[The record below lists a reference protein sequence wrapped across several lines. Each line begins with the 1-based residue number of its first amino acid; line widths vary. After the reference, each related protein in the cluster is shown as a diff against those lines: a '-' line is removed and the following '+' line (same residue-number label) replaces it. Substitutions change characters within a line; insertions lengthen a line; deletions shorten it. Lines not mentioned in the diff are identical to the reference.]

1 MQIPST
7 KLLLPP
13 STLTLRE
20 PLLQNL
26 KPGQILQGTA
36 LSENVGGKLSLQI
49 GVTRLIAQ
57 TQVSIR
63 PGQALTLQ
71 VVKADAMPE
80 LRLLTLPSLNE
91 LKAAALKTLLPR
103 QQPLPQVF
111 KALVQVM
118 QTPPAKADTSIP
130 PAVRAE
136 VSAILNQTP
145 RVSDPQFLQNI
156 KAALS
161 NSGLVTE
168 TKLLSQLTASPADMK
183 LNLMR
188 LYETVRQLLPEPLSQ
203 LLLSSGKPIPQI
215 QQPGTNAV
223 ADNSVKLLIGLLKS
237 LDGGIARIQT
247 HQLNSLPQ
255 EDPLRQIWQFELP
268 IRNGDNID
276 LFHFRIGRDSSA
288 KNEVEEHPWT
298 LTLQMNLSTLGPM
311 RVQIRLV
318 GESVSTIIWSESS
331 ATDTLVKGHIEHLR
345 KGYEKAGLEVTRLES
360 FVGVI
365 ETDPEISS
373 DISLLHEKV

>member
-1 MQIPST
+1 
-7 KLLLPP
+7 
-13 STLTLRE
+13 
-20 PLLQNL
+20 LLQNL

-36 LSENVGGKLSLQI
+36 MSENVGGKLSLQI

-71 VVKADAMPE
+71 VVKTDAMPE
-80 LRLLTLPSLNE
+80 LRVLTLPSLNE

-111 KALVQVM
+111 KALTQVM
-118 QTPPAKADTSIP
+118 QTPVKADTSIP

-145 RVSDPQFLQNI
+145 RVSDPQFRENI

-168 TKLLSQLTASPADMK
+168 TKLLRQLTANPADMK

-268 IRNGDNID
+268 IRNGDEID
-276 LFHFRIGRDSSA
+276 LFHFRIGRETNA
-288 KNEVEEHPWT
+288 KSDVDEHPWS

-311 RVQIRLV
+311 RVQIRLT
-318 GESVSTIIWSESS
+318 GESVSTIIWSERSS
-331 ATDTLVKGHIEHLR
+331 TDTLVKEHIDRLR

-360 FVGVI
+360 FIGII

-373 DISLLHEKV
+373 DLSLLHEKV

>member
-1 MQIPST
+1 MQIPTT

-13 STLTLRE
+13 STLSLRE

-71 VVKADAMPE
+71 VVKTDAMPE
-80 LRLLTLPSLNE
+80 LRVLTLPSLNE

-111 KALVQVM
+111 KALTQII
-118 QTPPAKADTSIP
+118 QTPAKADVTIP

-136 VSAILNQTP
+136 ASAILNQTA
-145 RVSDPQFLQNI
+145 RTSDPAFRESI

-168 TKLLSQLTASPADMK
+168 TKLLRQLVANPADMK

-203 LLLSSGKPIPQI
+203 LLLSSGKPVPQI
-215 QQPGTNAV
+215 QQSGTNAV

-268 IRNGDNID
+268 IRNGDEID
-276 LFHFRIGRDSSA
+276 LFHFRIGREAHA
-288 KNEVEEHPWT
+288 KAETDEYPWT

-311 RVQIRLV
+311 RVQIRLT
-318 GESVSTIIWSESS
+318 GESVSTIIWSERP
-331 ATDTLVKGHIEHLR
+331 ATDTLVKQHIDRLR
-345 KGYEKAGLEVTRLES
+345 LGYEKAGLEITRLDS

-373 DISLLHEKV
+373 DLSLLHEKA

>member
-1 MQIPST
+1 MQIPTT

-13 STLTLRE
+13 STLSLRE

-71 VVKADAMPE
+71 VVKTDAMPE
-80 LRLLTLPSLNE
+80 LRVLTLPSLNE

-111 KALVQVM
+111 KALTQVM
-118 QTPPAKADTSIP
+118 QTPVKADTSIP

-145 RVSDPQFLQNI
+145 RVSDPQFRENI

-168 TKLLSQLTASPADMK
+168 TKLLRQLTANPADMK

-203 LLLSSGKPIPQI
+203 LLLSSGKPMPQI
-215 QQPGTNAV
+215 QQPGTNTV

-268 IRNGDNID
+268 IRNGDEID
-276 LFHFRIGRDSSA
+276 LFHFRIGRETNTKGDA
-288 KNEVEEHPWT
+288 DEHPWS

-311 RVQIRLV
+311 RVQIRLT
-318 GESVSTIIWSESS
+318 GESVSTIIWSERSS
-331 ATDTLVKGHIEHLR
+331 TDTLVKEHIDRLR
-345 KGYEKAGLEVTRLES
+345 MGYEKAGLEVTRLES
-360 FVGVI
+360 FIGII

-373 DISLLHEKV
+373 DLSLLHEKA

>member
-1 MQIPST
+1 MQIPTT

-13 STLTLRE
+13 STLSLRE

-71 VVKADAMPE
+71 VVKTDTMPE
-80 LRLLTLPSLNE
+80 LRVLTLPSLNE

-111 KALVQVM
+111 KALTQVL
-118 QTPPAKADTSIP
+118 QTPVKADSNIP
-130 PAVRAE
+130 PAVRSEA
-136 VSAILNQTP
+136 SAILNQTA
-145 RVSDPQFLQNI
+145 RVSDPLFRQNI
-156 KAALS
+156 KAAIS
-161 NSGLVTE
+161 NSGVVTE
-168 TKLLSQLTASPADMK
+168 TKLLQQLSASPADLK
-183 LNLMR
+183 LNLVR

-203 LLLSSGKPIPQI
+203 LLLNSGKPIPQI
-215 QQPGTNAV
+215 QQAGTSAV

-268 IRNGDNID
+268 IRNGDDID
-276 LFHFRIGRDSSA
+276 LFHFRIGRESNAQGEAD
-288 KNEVEEHPWT
+288 EHPWT

-331 ATDTLVKGHIEHLR
+331 ATDTLVKEHIERLR
-345 KGYEKAGLEVTRLES
+345 QGYENAGLEVTRLES

-365 ETDPEISS
+365 DTDPEISS
-373 DISLLHEKV
+373 DVSLLHEKA

>member
-1 MQIPST
+1 MQIPTT

-13 STLTLRE
+13 STLSLRE

-71 VVKADAMPE
+71 VVKTDSMPE
-80 LRLLTLPSLNE
+80 LRVLTLPSLNE
-91 LKAAALKTLLPR
+91 LKAAALKSLLPR

-111 KALVQVM
+111 KALTQVM
-118 QTPPAKADTSIP
+118 QTPTKANINIP

-136 VSAILNQTP
+136 ASAILSQTP
-145 RVSDPQFLQNI
+145 RVSDPLFRENI
-156 KAALS
+156 KSAIS

-168 TKLLSQLTASPADMK
+168 TKLLRQLTANPADLK
-183 LNLMR
+183 LNLVRM
-188 LYETVRQLLPEPLSQ
+188 YETVRQLLPAPLSQ
-203 LLLSSGKPIPQI
+203 LLLSNGKPMSQI

-268 IRNGDNID
+268 IRNGDDID
-276 LFHFRIGRDSSA
+276 LFHFRIGRETDA
-288 KNEVEEHPWT
+288 KSETDEHPWT

-331 ATDTLVKGHIEHLR
+331 ATDTLVKEHIDRLR

-373 DISLLHEKV
+373 DISLLHEKA